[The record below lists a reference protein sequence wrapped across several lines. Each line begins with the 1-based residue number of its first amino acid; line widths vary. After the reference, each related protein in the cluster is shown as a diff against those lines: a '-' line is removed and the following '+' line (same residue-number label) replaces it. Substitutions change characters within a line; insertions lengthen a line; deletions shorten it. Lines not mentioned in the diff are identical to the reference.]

1 MKIRLRPVSEQVVV
15 ILGANS
21 GIGRATADR
30 FARPGAKGV
39 VSGRARDA
47 LEALAQEIRS
57 KGGEAIAI
65 PANVN
70 DYSQVKNLADQ
81 TIEKYGRIDTW
92 IQAAAVTVYAR
103 FEDTQPEE
111 FKQVI
116 DTNLIGHAYGAMAA
130 LPHLKKQRTGS
141 LIMISSVEGRKAL
154 PYHSAYA
161 ASKHGIIAFVDALR
175 MEIEQERI
183 PINITTILPSSFNT
197 PFFEKSKT
205 KLGVQPAPVPP
216 VYEPELAAEAIQYAA
231 ENPVRELFVG
241 GSGKS
246 LGLLERLSPRLADKT
261 IMRLG
266 QLQRTDKP
274 KSENA
279 PNNLYEHLEGY
290 DRVYGEFGEIA
301 KSESLYTRL
310 RMSPVVQLAA
320 GMGAL
325 ALVGVISSRILRSN
339 IKGIR

>member
-1 MKIRLRPVSEQVVV
+1 MNMRLRPISEQVVV

-21 GIGRATADR
+21 GIGRATAER
-30 FARPGAKGV
+30 FAKQGAKVV
-39 VSGRARDA
+39 VSGRAEDA

-57 KGGEAIAI
+57 KGGEATAI

-81 TIEKYGRIDTW
+81 TVEKYGRIDTW

-116 DTNLIGHAYGAMAA
+116 DTNLIGQAYGAMAA
-130 LPHLKKQRTGS
+130 LPYLKKQRSGS
-141 LIMISSVEGRKAL
+141 LILISSVEGRKAL
-154 PYHSAYA
+154 PYHGAYA
-161 ASKHGIIAFVDALR
+161 ASKHGINAFVDALR
-175 MEIEQERI
+175 MEMEQEKI
-183 PINITTILPSSFNT
+183 PINITTVMPSSFNT

-231 ENPVRELFVG
+231 ENPVREMFVG

-246 LGLLERLSPRLADKT
+246 LGLLQRLSPRLADKT
-261 IMRLG
+261 IMKVG

-279 PNNLYEHLEGY
+279 PSNLYEHLDGY
-290 DRVYGEFGEIA
+290 DRVHGDFSEIA
-301 KSESLYTRL
+301 KRESLYTRF
-310 RMSPVVQLAA
+310 RMNPAIQLAA
-320 GMGAL
+320 GLGAL
-325 ALVGVISSRILRSN
+325 ALVGIVSSRIMRSN